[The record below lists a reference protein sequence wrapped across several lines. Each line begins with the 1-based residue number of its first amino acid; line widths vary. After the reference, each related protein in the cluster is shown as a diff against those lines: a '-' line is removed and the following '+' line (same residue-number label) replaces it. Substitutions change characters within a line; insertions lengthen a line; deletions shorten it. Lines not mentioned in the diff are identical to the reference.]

1 MKVLFVEDVMGTAY
15 AGDVKVVKDG
25 FARNYLLPKKLAV
38 LATPDQ
44 MNRVKRLQA
53 AASKRREATEGEM
66 KKVAQ
71 VLAGATITIEA
82 RAGRND
88 RLYGSITNVMVAEEL
103 AKLAGRAVDRRRII
117 MDPIRHLGSYQV
129 PVKLHPGIEP
139 KVTVVV
145 TSPGVVAGE
154 GEPEATVEEV
164 VEKIKAEEAK
174 PEEQPKAEAAESPA
188 AEEETK

>member
-1 MKVLFVEDVMGTAY
+1 MKVLFIEDVMGTAY
-15 AGDVKVVKDG
+15 AGDVKVVKNG

-44 MNRVKRLQA
+44 MNRVKRLQS
-53 AASKRREATEGEM
+53 AASKRRDATEIDM
-66 KKVAQ
+66 KQVAQ
-71 VLAGATITIEA
+71 VLAGAVITIQA

-88 RLYGSITNVMVAEEL
+88 RLYGSITNAMVAEEI

-129 PVKLHPGIEP
+129 PIKLHTGIEP

-145 TSPGVVAGE
+145 TSPGAAAGE

-164 VEKIKAEEAK
+164 VEQIKAEEAK
-174 PEEQPKAEAAESPA
+174 APEAEAAA
-188 AEEETK
+188 AEETAAEEDKVK